1 MFITNCFA
9 NLSVLF
15 SQLRVLFVLSHGMNA
30 EHDMMTVSLRKVL
43 RSMFRDLLEVYKYEV
58 TRVGNEKVGSGGNSD
73 GFNPHTETL
82 KQVTVLTIKA
92 LKHMHFD
99 F

>member
-1 MFITNCFA
+1 
-9 NLSVLF
+9 
-15 SQLRVLFVLSHGMNA
+15 MNA

-43 RSMFRDLLEVYKYEV
+43 RNIFRDLLEVYKYEA
-58 TRVGNEKVGSGGNSD
+58 TRVGNEKEVGSGGRTD
-73 GFNPHTETL
+73 GFSPHTETL

-92 LKHMHFD
+92 LKHMRFD